1 MGTKRSN
8 SPILPDMAPLQPP
21 AQAEHAAS
29 TARAGVFFALGA
41 YGWWAWVTPVYF
53 WLLREVGALELLG
66 WRVIMGVPTLLLL
79 LWLTGRLG
87 EIRKAL
93 NSRRTLGILGLSAIL
108 ISLNWFTFVW
118 AVINDRLAEASLGYY
133 MTPLVSV
140 ALGVVLLREKLTRWQ
155 QVAIGIAAIGVAV
168 MAFALNGLPWISLVL
183 AFSFGLYGL
192 ARKQVDAAPAPGLL
206 IEMILVF
213 PLMAGLLLWEHNDAG
228 LAAIDGAAWVIA
240 LLLLGGVQT
249 IIPLLFF
256 TAAARRLRLTTVGL
270 MQYIAP
276 TGQLLLATLAFG
288 ELFTRGQ
295 LYAFILIWIAIAIY
309 SIDSIRTARRAAAEA
324 ITSRQTS

>member
-8 SPILPDMAPLQPP
+8 SPILPDMAPPQP
-21 AQAEHAAS
+21 QANAKRTAS
-29 TARAGVFFALGA
+29 TARDGVFFALGA
-41 YGWWAWVTPVYF
+41 YGWWAWATPVYF

-79 LWLTGRLG
+79 LWATGRLG
-87 EIRKAL
+87 EVRKAL
-93 NSRRTLGILGLSAIL
+93 RSRRTLGILGLSAIL
-108 ISLNWFTFVW
+108 ISMNWFTFVW

-140 ALGVVLLREKLTRWQ
+140 ALGVVLLREQLTRWQ
-155 QVAIGIAAIGVAV
+155 RVAIGIAAIGVAV

-192 ARKQVDAAPAPGLL
+192 ARKKVDAAPGPGLV

-213 PLMAGLLLWEHNDAG
+213 PLMVGLLLWEHNDAG
-228 LAAIDGAAWVIA
+228 LAAVNGAPWVIA

-288 ELFTRGQ
+288 ESFSRGQ